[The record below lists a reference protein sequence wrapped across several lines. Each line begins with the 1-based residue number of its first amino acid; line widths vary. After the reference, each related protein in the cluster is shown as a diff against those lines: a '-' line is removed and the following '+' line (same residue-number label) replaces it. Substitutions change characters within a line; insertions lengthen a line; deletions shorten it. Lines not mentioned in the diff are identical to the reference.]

1 MGILFWK
8 RNNPK
13 IDAFARAAA
22 DELFSYVNPEEAS
35 RHFSGEKEKKK
46 KKQRNIENHI
56 KGVILQMHDFGVEN
70 SLGIYGKARLQM
82 KFSERLIELGYE
94 EEIAKK
100 IVESVLFQGIG

>member
-8 RNNPK
+8 RKNPQ

-46 KKQRNIENHI
+46 KKQRSIENHI
-56 KGVILQMHDFGVEN
+56 RGVILQMHDFSEEN

-82 KFSERLIELGYE
+82 KFSDRLIELGYE
-94 EEIAKK
+94 EAAAKK
-100 IVESVLFQGIG
+100 VVESILYQGVG